1 MTTYLY
7 QSSKTIYHVKRRKS
21 TTTYRKRQQIY
32 EISRKTCFRPLEG
45 QKALQPSFIAHHHRS
60 PLPPFHPPL
69 PPPPPRPP
77 PLPPH
82 SLLPIIIM
90 FVVILAMAIAI
101 GVIMTIVLFLVL
113 ILLAVVFFGL
123 LSVLSPA
130 SITSFFSLLPPSL
143 GLFPAFSQSRAPR
156 QGSAMNSGC
165 ASAL

>member
-113 ILLAVVFFGL
+113 ILLAVVFLGL

-130 SITSFFSLLPPSL
+130 SITSFFSLLLHPSDCFRPFPRAVL
-143 GLFPAFSQSRAPR
+143 PVKGLR
-156 QGSAMNSGC
+156 
-165 ASAL
+165 

>member
-1 MTTYLY
+1 MTTYFY
-7 QSSKTIYHVKRRKS
+7 QSSKKIYHVKRRKQ
-21 TTTYRKRQQIY
+21 TTIYRKRQQIQK
-32 EISRKTCFRPLEG
+32 IRRKTCFRPLEG

-69 PPPPPRPP
+69 PPPPP
-77 PLPPH
+77 LPPH

-101 GVIMTIVLFLVL
+101 GVIMTIVLFLLL
-113 ILLAVVFFGL
+113 ILLAVVFLGL